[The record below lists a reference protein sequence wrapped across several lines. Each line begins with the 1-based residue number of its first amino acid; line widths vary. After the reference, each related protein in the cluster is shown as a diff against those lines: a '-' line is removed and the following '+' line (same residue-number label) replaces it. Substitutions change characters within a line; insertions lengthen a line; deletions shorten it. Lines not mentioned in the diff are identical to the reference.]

1 MICRH
6 HCGACCIAPSI
17 SSVIPGMPYGKPA
30 GQRCI
35 QLTDDLDCAIFNSS
49 ERPKVCKDFR
59 ADRELCGENR
69 DEALKIMSD
78 LEG

>member
-1 MICRH
+1 
-6 HCGACCIAPSI
+6 
-17 SSVIPGMPYGKPA
+17 MPYGKPA